1 MTSPRNTGLSEE
13 SLSRVVEFSR
23 ANHSAQLVVMQAG
36 ETIVNASFDPAP
48 VDVFAVQKGLLSIL
62 IGIAEEKYLLEPCDA
77 INHHLEPEWTNL
89 SPWTEASLTIERL
102 LAMTTGMDDELNE
115 LGTVG
120 ESWRYNNTAYNYL
133 KKILSLH
140 TGMTLNELS
149 VEWLFDPLGMTETRW
164 MDRSQLLPDGTPIS
178 GLTSTAFDLAKIGQL
193 VLNNGNHKD
202 TNIVPSHYLNQMT
215 APGSKENPAWGFCWW
230 NNNQPHHR
238 RPFSEHKIIEGT
250 ILPQAPTDLVAARGL
265 LENGLYI
272 VPSLQL
278 VVARTALPRT
288 SKERRERFEQPFWEL
303 LLDTR

>member
-1 MTSPRNTGLSEE
+1 MTSLVTTELSEE
-13 SLSRVVEFSR
+13 SLSRVVEFAR

-36 ETIVNASFDPAP
+36 ETIVNASFDSAP

-102 LAMTTGMDDELNE
+102 LSMTTGMDDDLNE

-149 VEWLFDPLGMTETRW
+149 AEWLFGPLGMTETRW
-164 MDRSQLLPDGTPIS
+164 MDRPQLLPDGTPVS

-202 TNIVPSHYLNQMT
+202 TNIVHGHYLRQMT
-215 APGSKENPAWGFCWW
+215 APGSRENPAWGYCWW

-238 RPFSEHKIIEGT
+238 RPFSEQKIIEGT

-288 SKERRERFEQPFWEL
+288 PEERRERFEQAFWEL
-303 LLDTR
+303 LLNTR